1 MAAYRRVYDSS
12 HLQADCQE
20 PGSAPEPYA
29 RQSSMGY
36 LYLFYP
42 LTARDSNNYMMT
54 RLAANRKSGHVNG
67 HLRRRS
73 TTQDSSIRPQPTQ
86 TDPRD
91 ALCYIA
97 DTAIDHSRHR
107 QTHPSP
113 PPTPDLLTDKQTSGQ
128 SNWTRGRIAA
138 AH

>member
-29 RQSSMGY
+29 RQPVWATFTF
-36 LYLFYP
+36 FYRRI
-42 LTARDSNNYMMT
+42 ARNSNNYMMT

-86 TDPRD
+86 TDQRD

-97 DTAIDHSRHR
+97 DTVE
-107 QTHPSP
+107 Q
-113 PPTPDLLTDKQTSGQ
+113 Q
-128 SNWTRGRIAA
+128 
-138 AH
+138 